1 METGNVR
8 EAEARDEREGTTLVL
23 GGTGKT
29 GRRVAERLA
38 ARGLPVRV
46 GSRSGK
52 PPFDWED
59 PDTWAPSFEGM
70 HAAYVTFYPDIAVD
84 GSVEAIEGMAE
95 RALIAGCRRLVLLSG
110 RGEVQA
116 ERAEAALQESGADWT
131 VVRCSWFMQ
140 NFSEGIYAESLS
152 AGELAL
158 PAGDVHAPFVDAD
171 DIADVVVTALTEDG
185 HAGRLYDLTGPRA
198 MTHAEVVAEISAA
211 TGRDLRYE
219 QITMDAFE
227 AALAE
232 QGLPQDVI
240 ALLRY
245 LFAEVLIEENATLAE
260 GVQRALGRQPRDF
273 TEFARDAAARGVWT
287 APTVPA

>member
-1 METGNVR
+1 MTSTETR
-8 EAEARDEREGTTLVL
+8 RPTLVV

-29 GRRVAERLA
+29 GRRVVERLRRRGVP
-38 ARGLPVRV
+38 ARAVTP
-46 GSRSGK
+46 SSD

-70 HAAYVTFYPDIAVD
+70 HAAYVTFYPDI
-84 GSVEAIEGMAE
+84 SVAGAPEAIEGVAE
-95 RALIAGCRRLVLLSG
+95 QALIAGCRRLVLLSG

-116 ERAEAALQESGADWT
+116 ERAEAALQDSGADWT

-140 NFSEGIYAESLS
+140 NFSEGMFAEPLA
-152 AGELAL
+152 AGAL
-158 PAGDVHAPFVDAD
+158 GLPVGDVRVPFVDAD

-198 MTHAEVVAEISAA
+198 LTHAEAVAEISAA

-232 QGLPQDVI
+232 QGGPPDLVV
-240 ALLRY
+240 LLRY
-245 LFAEVLIEENATLAE
+245 LFTEVLIDENAALGD
-260 GVQRALGRQPRDF
+260 GVQRALGRQPRDIA
-273 TEFARDAAARGVWT
+273 EFARDAAARGVWA
-287 APTVPA
+287 APRVPA